1 MVKSSCATGTIG
13 FTDVISF
20 QLQKPEPLPLWMN
33 TFQPFTSH
41 VWLSIVTTMLSCCVF
56 VYISSRCGLFDN
68 IDPFLLFYI
77 LCEQSKR
84 DTHLV
89 KSDGLR
95 LFLIFYVMS
104 LYVITTGY
112 KGALVSCL
120 AIPVVPLPI
129 GGLWNLCFLV
139 SATAVV
145 RHFRY
150 I

>member
-1 MVKSSCATGTIG
+1 
-13 FTDVISF
+13 
-20 QLQKPEPLPLWMN
+20 MN

-41 VWLSIVTTMLSCCVF
+41 VWLSIVITMLACCVF
-56 VYISSRCGLFDN
+56 VYMLSRYGLFYN
-68 IDPFLLFYI
+68 IDPFLLFYV

-95 LFLIFYVMS
+95 LFLIFYIMS

-129 GGLWNLCFLV
+129 GG
-139 SATAVV
+139 
-145 RHFRY
+145 
-150 I
+150 